1 MAQTLVNVR
10 MDEDLKKSFDTVC
23 NELGMNMTTAIVI
36 FAKKVSR
43 EKRIPFDVSIDP
55 FYSESNMKALQESI
69 EQLNSG
75 KTVIKSLEEL
85 EDMANG

>member
-10 MDEDLKKSFDTVC
+10 MDEDLKKSFDAVC

-55 FYSESNMKALQESI
+55 FYSESNMKALQDSI

-75 KTVIKSLEEL
+75 RTVIKSLEEL

>member
-55 FYSESNMKALQESI
+55 FYSESNMKALQDSI

>member
-69 EQLNSG
+69 EQINSG
-75 KTVIKSLEEL
+75 KTVVKSLEEL